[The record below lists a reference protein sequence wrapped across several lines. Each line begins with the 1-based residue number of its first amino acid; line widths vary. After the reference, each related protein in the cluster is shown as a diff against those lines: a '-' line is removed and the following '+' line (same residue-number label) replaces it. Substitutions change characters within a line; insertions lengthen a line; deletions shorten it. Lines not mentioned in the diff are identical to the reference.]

1 MENKDTNVNF
11 FLIDVILIYIKFLY
25 TWFQTSNVQLDF
37 KDSSHFLIQI
47 NRDMLFLFYVNKQG
61 IEEIT

>member
-37 KDSSHFLIQI
+37 KDSCHFLIQI